1 MTREMLR
8 AKVHR
13 ITVTECDVEYE
24 GSLTLDRDLMDA
36 CGMLPFERIDVYD
49 VDNASRFSTYLIEG
63 PRGSGACCVNGAA
76 ARLVGVGHKVIVAAY
91 AAMDDD
97 RDRDASSRRSS
108 SSTTRN
114 RITAV
119 KTHEGAGVRV
129 GARMNDPTI
138 IRTFS
143 DRGEAEIAR
152 SLLEAEGIDAATA
165 ADDTRGNWPQF

>member
-36 CGMLPFERIDVYD
+36 CGMRAFERIDVYD

-97 RDRDASSRRSS
+97 EIATHLPKVVLVDD
-108 SSTTRN
+108 RN

-129 GARMNDPTI
+129 GA
-138 IRTFS
+138 
-143 DRGEAEIAR
+143 A
-152 SLLEAEGIDAATA
+152 
-165 ADDTRGNWPQF
+165 

>member
-36 CGMLPFERIDVYD
+36 CGMQPFERIDVYD

-76 ARLVGVGHKVIVAAY
+76 ARLVAVGHKVIVAAY
-91 AAMDDD
+91 AAMDENEIQNHLPKIVLVDE
-97 RDRDASSRRSS
+97 
-108 SSTTRN
+108 RN

-129 GARMNDPTI
+129 GA
-138 IRTFS
+138 
-143 DRGEAEIAR
+143 A
-152 SLLEAEGIDAATA
+152 
-165 ADDTRGNWPQF
+165 